1 MFLSRFPGSRA
12 ALLATIFFV
21 ATFASSPAARGEVP
35 TGETIDGI
43 RCDSS
48 EGAVFHIHQHLTILD
63 HGRPVEVAGD
73 IGRPVLGQCFYW
85 LHTHDTDGIIH
96 VESPVYRS
104 FTLGNFFDIW
114 GQPLSQTVVG
124 PAHIA
129 KGQLR
134 AYVDGSRYSGNPR
147 AIGLTLHA
155 DIVLEAGPPYSIP
168 KPFTNWQGN

>member
-1 MFLSRFPGSRA
+1 MFLSRFLRSRA
-12 ALLATIFFV
+12 AFLAAAV
-21 ATFASSPAARGEVP
+21 YAATFALSVAARAEVP

-43 RCDSS
+43 RCDSA

-63 HGRPVEVAGD
+63 HGRQIDVPGD

-96 VESPVYRS
+96 VESPIYRS

-114 GQPLSQTVVG
+114 GQPLSTTAVG
-124 PAHIA
+124 PARIG

-134 AYVDGSRYSGNPR
+134 IYVDGSRYSGNPR
-147 AIGLTLHA
+147 EIGLTLHA
-155 DIVLEAGPPYSIP
+155 DIVLEAGPPYSVP

>member
-1 MFLSRFPGSRA
+1 MRRFLSLRA
-12 ALLATIFFV
+12 SLLAV
-21 ATFASSPAARGEVP
+21 AVCVFAFALSSAARGEVP

-43 RCDSS
+43 HCDQA
-48 EGAVFHIHQHLTILD
+48 EGSVFHIHQHLTILA
-63 HGRPVEVAGD
+63 HGKPVEVAGD
-73 IGRPVLGQCFYW
+73 IGRPVLGGCFYW

-96 VESPVYRS
+96 VESPVFRS

-114 GQPLSQTVVG
+114 GQPLSATAVG
-124 PAHIA
+124 PVRVP

-134 AYVDGSRYSGNPR
+134 AYVDGSRYTGDPR

-155 DIVLEAGPPYSIP
+155 DIVLEAGPPYVVP